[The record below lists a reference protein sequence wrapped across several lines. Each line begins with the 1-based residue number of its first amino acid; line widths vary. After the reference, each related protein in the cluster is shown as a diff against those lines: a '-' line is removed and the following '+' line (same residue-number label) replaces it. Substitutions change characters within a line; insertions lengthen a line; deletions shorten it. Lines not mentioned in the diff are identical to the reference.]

1 MKKIL
6 GVVLAV
12 LALSIF
18 TACGSSKAMEQSLKY
33 GVNCKNEINGQG
45 FGRHR

>member
-18 TACGSSKAMEQSLKY
+18 TACGSSKAMEQKATSAPNNTQTTNAT
-33 GVNCKNEINGQG
+33 VPAAN
-45 FGRHR
+45 